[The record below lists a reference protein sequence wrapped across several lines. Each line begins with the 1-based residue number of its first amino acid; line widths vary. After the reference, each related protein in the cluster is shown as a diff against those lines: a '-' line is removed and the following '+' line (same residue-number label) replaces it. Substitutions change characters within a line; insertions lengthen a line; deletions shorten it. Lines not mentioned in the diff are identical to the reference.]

1 MSDSTAKTDSVR
13 SVCSVCSVCSACS
26 VCCVRS
32 IHAVAM
38 AVSFALISCAN
49 GGGTPTAFSGDNA
62 PASYDA
68 ATGAA
73 TAEAISASDAADDES
88 YGSAAAPSCAV
99 SPPDDS
105 ADAGDDADADD
116 GNSAAVTPSIGDLV
130 ITEIMFDPTG
140 PVPEAQWFEVYNLTG
155 EPELLSGL
163 TIEDSWGD
171 AQTISST
178 PPVVAPPFTYVVL
191 VRDMATALAN
201 GIPGGAIVY
210 EYGAGQSSYQGI
222 EFASDWTGD
231 LSLWNGG
238 QEIVDVPYGGW
249 GMSYTGD
256 SIELASL
263 QFVGADQ
270 SGNWCVAQVAWAAG
284 SDFGTPGVA
293 SDCF

>member
-1 MSDSTAKTDSVR
+1 MSDSTAKTRHVCF
-13 SVCSVCSVCSACS
+13 VCSI
-26 VCCVRS
+26 R
-32 IHAVAM
+32 AVAM
-38 AVSFALISCAN
+38 ALSSAFISCAN
-49 GGGTPTAFSGDNA
+49 GGGTPTAFSDDNT

-68 ATGAA
+68 ATGGTA
-73 TAEAISASDAADDES
+73 AEAVSATDAADDES
-88 YGSAAAPSCAV
+88 YGSASCAV
-99 SPPDDS
+99 PSPDDS
-105 ADAGDDADADD
+105 ADASDDADADD
-116 GNSAAVTPSIGDLV
+116 GSSAGVTPSIGDLV

-155 EPELLSGL
+155 EPEFLNGL

-178 PPVVAPPFTYVVL
+178 PPVIAPPFTYVVL
-191 VRDMATALAN
+191 VRDMATALSN
-201 GIPGGAIVY
+201 GIPGGSIVY

-222 EFASDWTGD
+222 ELASDWTGD

-238 QEIVDVPYGGW
+238 QEIVDVPYGDW
-249 GMSYTGD
+249 GMAYTGD

-270 SGNWCVAQVAWAAG
+270 PGNWCVAQVAWAAG
-284 SDFGTPGVA
+284 TDFGTPGLA

>member
-1 MSDSTAKTDSVR
+1 MSDSTAKTDSV
-13 SVCSVCSVCSACS
+13 CSVCSARS
-26 VCCVRS
+26 VRS
-32 IHAVAM
+32 ICAAAM
-38 AVSFALISCAN
+38 ALSSALISCAN
-49 GGGTPTAFSGDNA
+49 GGGTPTAFSDDNA

-68 ATGAA
+68 ASGGT
-73 TAEAISASDAADDES
+73 TAEAISANDAADDES
-88 YGSAAAPSCAV
+88 YGSADAPSCTV

-105 ADAGDDADADD
+105 ADASDDADADD
-116 GNSAAVTPSIGDLV
+116 GSSAAVTPSIGDLV
-130 ITEIMFDPTG
+130 ITEIMFDPSG
-140 PVPEAQWFEVYNLTG
+140 PVPEAQWFEVYNLTD
-155 EPELLSGL
+155 EPELLNGL

-178 PPVVAPPFTYVVL
+178 PPVIAPPFAYVVL
-191 VRDMATALAN
+191 VRDMSTAVSN
-201 GIPGGAIVY
+201 GIPAGSIVY

-249 GMSYTGD
+249 GLSYTGD

-270 SGNWCVAQVAWAAG
+270 PGNWCVAQQPWGPG
-284 SDFGTPGVA
+284 SDYGTPGVA